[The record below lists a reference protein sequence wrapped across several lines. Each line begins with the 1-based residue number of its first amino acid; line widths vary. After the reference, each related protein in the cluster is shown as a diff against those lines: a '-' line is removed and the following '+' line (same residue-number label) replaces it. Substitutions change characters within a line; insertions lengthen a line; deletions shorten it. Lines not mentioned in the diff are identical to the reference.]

1 MPETTAMVSVSLHY
15 WAGAKAA
22 AGIERESVEAATL
35 AEALSIVGRRR
46 SNPRFARI
54 LNVSSILVNNKV
66 LRGDDLTQELTRP
79 VEAEVLPPFA
89 GG

>member
-1 MPETTAMVSVSLHY
+1 MVTVSLHY

-22 AGIERESVEAATL
+22 AGVERESVEAATM
-35 AEALSIVGRRR
+35 AEALAVVGRQRTD
-46 SNPRFARI
+46 PRFARI
-54 LNVSSILVNNKV
+54 LNVSSILVNNRV
-66 LRGDDLTQELTRP
+66 LRADDLTRQLTDS